1 MSSSWGISLCIRDNL
16 AKILCCA
23 KSCSLIQKRTPSS
36 RYISR
41 SSVCALPVFLRKGSS
56 YISLALADAQLIAV
70 KRASQKSTVSPSLMA
85 RISSAA
91 ADHLSAAQGILASCP
106 AKRELD
112 DDLITY
118 VSQDRE
124 LAQAS
129 IYRWMGNDADKAGK
143 VGESISCITLAMS
156 LLKKL
161 KGSKLPTISSRA
173 KNEFAIVEE
182 LYRNWNKY
190 NDAVA
195 FETIPDPASVQDR
208 VPSGREV
215 LAAKLFQTP
224 KLKFGDLVD
233 DGDFNERISGLRIED
248 QGSQSEEETRS
259 YAGKGRYY

>member
-1 MSSSWGISLCIRDNL
+1 
-16 AKILCCA
+16 
-23 KSCSLIQKRTPSS
+23 
-36 RYISR
+36 
-41 SSVCALPVFLRKGSS
+41 
-56 YISLALADAQLIAV
+56 
-70 KRASQKSTVSPSLMA
+70 MA

-106 AKRELD
+106 TKREID

-129 IYRWMGNDADKAGK
+129 VYRWMGSEADKAGK
-143 VGESISCITLAMS
+143 VGESIGCITLALS

-161 KGSKLPTISSRA
+161 KGSKLASISSRA
-173 KNEFAIVEE
+173 KVEFTTVEE
-182 LYRNWNKY
+182 LCRNWTKY
-190 NDAVA
+190 NDSVA
-195 FETIPDPASVQDR
+195 FESIPDSASVQNR

-215 LAAKLFQTP
+215 LAAKPFQTP

-259 YAGKGRYY
+259 YAGKGSYY